1 MNNKKPIIFAHR
13 GASKVAPENT
23 ISAFSKAIEMGAGG
37 IELDTHLTSD
47 GYLVVTH
54 DDILGRTCN
63 GTGLVMEHDLKYL
76 KGLDF
81 GGWFSEDFEGERIPL
96 LSDVFELLNERDM
109 VLNIEIK
116 ATPGQYIKGIEDEV
130 AKMIKSFSFVEKT
143 IVSSFNHHVLINLK
157 RNNPDI
163 NIAPL
168 YGSGVFAYIGE
179 YAKKIRA
186 SAIHPSFKTIIPDV
200 IESCRE
206 HDIKINTWTIDDE
219 NDIIH
224 ARQMGIH
231 GIITNVPDKALA
243 VLKDK

>member
-81 GGWFSEDFEGERIPL
+81 GGWFSEEFEGERIPL

-130 AKMIKSFSFVEKT
+130 AKMIKSFSFVEKQL
-143 IVSSFNHHVLINLK
+143 FLLLITM
-157 RNNPDI
+157 
-163 NIAPL
+163 
-168 YGSGVFAYIGE
+168 Y
-179 YAKKIRA
+179 
-186 SAIHPSFKTIIPDV
+186 
-200 IESCRE
+200 
-206 HDIKINTWTIDDE
+206 
-219 NDIIH
+219 
-224 ARQMGIH
+224 
-231 GIITNVPDKALA
+231 
-243 VLKDK
+243 

>member
-1 MNNKKPIIFAHR
+1 M
-13 GASKVAPENT
+13 T
-23 ISAFSKAIEMGAGG
+23 ITIPHLGNVYIAAKILFDSLG
-37 IELDTHLTSD
+37 ID
-47 GYLVVTH
+47 YV
-54 DDILGRTCN
+54 I
-63 GTGLVMEHDLKYL
+63 
-76 KGLDF
+76 
-81 GGWFSEDFEGERIPL
+81 
-96 LSDVFELLNERDM
+96 
-109 VLNIEIK
+109 
-116 ATPGQYIKGIEDEV
+116 
-130 AKMIKSFSFVEKT
+130 
-143 IVSSFNHHVLINLK
+143 K

-179 YAKKIRA
+179 YAKKIHA